1 MKQSQDPI
9 HDIDVQ
15 QPELPFMAPWEGN
28 LVEAALFPE
37 RPDYVRLNI
46 LVTKEQK
53 RALRMRSALTEESVS
68 SWIRE
73 AIDEKAAREGG
84 HAR

>member
-1 MKQSQDPI
+1 MRRSPDFN
-9 HDIDVQ
+9 HDIDTE
-15 QPELPFMAPWEGN
+15 QPELPGMTPWEGS

-37 RPDYVRLNI
+37 KPDYVRLNI

-53 RALRMRSALTEESVS
+53 RALRLRAAVTEASIS

-73 AIDEKAAREGG
+73 AIDEKAAREDGRAG
-84 HAR
+84 